1 MARAKSKGFTPENLM
16 AGIDGEIFPDEVQSE
31 IVENTE
37 EIEKK
42 DKKVDVENTMKY
54 EETEQQISS
63 SATSLSS
70 LVGEEKEEQKP
81 QTNIYLPLD
90 LTVTTD
96 CVGKLVGKQNG
107 GKSAVVEAALTEY
120 FKKNSDLVKKALDL
134 YEAEIINLPRYRN
147 FKK

>member
-31 IVENTE
+31 IEENAE
-37 EIEKK
+37 EIEKTNK
-42 DKKVDVENTMKY
+42 VVDVKNTMKGKD
-54 EETEQQISS
+54 TEQQISS

-81 QTNIYLPLD
+81 QTNIYLPLE

-120 FKKNSDLVKKALDL
+120 FKNNSDLVKKAHDL